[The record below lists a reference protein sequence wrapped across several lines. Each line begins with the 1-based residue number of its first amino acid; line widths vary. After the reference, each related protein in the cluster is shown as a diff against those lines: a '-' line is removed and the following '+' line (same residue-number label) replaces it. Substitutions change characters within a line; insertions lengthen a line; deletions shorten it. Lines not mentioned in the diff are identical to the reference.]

1 MPKVI
6 IYTSSMCGY
15 CYRAKQLLRKKAVDF
30 IEHSVDFRPDIRQE
44 MRQKSGRNS
53 VPQIWINDQHVGGCD
68 DLYALEHN
76 GQLDALLRTD

>member
-6 IYTSSMCGY
+6 IYTSSTCGY
-15 CYRAKQLLRKKAVDF
+15 CYRAKQLLRKKGVNF
-30 IEHSVDFRPDIRQE
+30 EEVSVDFHPDIRQE
-44 MRQKSGRNS
+44 MTQKSGRTS

-76 GQLDALLRTD
+76 GQLDALLRAD